1 MLLAMNVLIYA
12 CSYLC
17 LFMIVILD
25 RRQTF
30 FHKHLSWIRRKNHR
44 LFNYSLFQDPDAKYF
59 QSHETLQV
67 PFLIFTALATTL
79 ALFIHS
85 SDNVWEI
92 VSLRMGQLTLLNLIF
107 LSLLSSRHSIFL
119 ESAMAFQADYL
130 WAHKILGTVTIFEFI
145 LFMSFR
151 FRGKSSQFLVGTMN

>member
-1 MLLAMNVLIYA
+1 MNVLIYA

-17 LFMIVILD
+17 LFIIVILD
-25 RRQTF
+25 RRQIF
-30 FHKHLSWIRRKNHR
+30 FHKHVSWIRRKNHR
-44 LFNYSLFQDPDAKYF
+44 LFIYPLFQDRDAKHF
-59 QSHETLQV
+59 QSRETLQV

-85 SDNVWEI
+85 SDNVWKI
-92 VSLRMGQLTLLNLIF
+92 VSLRMGQLILLNLIF

-119 ESAMAFQADYL
+119 ESAIAFQADYL

-145 LFMSFR
+145 VFMCLE
-151 FRGKSSQFLVGTMN
+151 FRGNISQLLVRTMS

>member
-1 MLLAMNVLIYA
+1 MNVLIYA

-25 RRQTF
+25 RRRTF

-44 LFNYSLFQDPDAKYF
+44 FFIYSLFHDRDSNYF
-59 QSHETLQV
+59 QSRETLQI
-67 PFLIFTALATTL
+67 PFLIFTVLATTL
-79 ALFIHS
+79 VLFVHS

-92 VSLRMGQLTLLNLIF
+92 VSLRMGQLTLLNMIF

-119 ESAMAFQADYL
+119 ESALAFQADYL
-130 WAHKILGTVTIFEFI
+130 WAQNFGHRDDLRIHCI
-145 LFMSFR
+145 
-151 FRGKSSQFLVGTMN
+151 RGS